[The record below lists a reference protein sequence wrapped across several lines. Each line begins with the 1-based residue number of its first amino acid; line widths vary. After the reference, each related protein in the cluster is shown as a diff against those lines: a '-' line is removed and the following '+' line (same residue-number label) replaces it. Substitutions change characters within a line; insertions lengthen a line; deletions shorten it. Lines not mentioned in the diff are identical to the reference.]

1 MILYVPLKGSETV
14 DDFRD
19 YLPPEREVFS
29 VDLSRFISPN
39 SDTQFCD
46 NFNVRETERSKQA
59 LLAKDTV
66 SFRFDI
72 FHLETW
78 ASLQTNE
85 SHSALLPDY

>member
-1 MILYVPLKGSETV
+1 MDT
-14 DDFRD
+14 
-19 YLPPEREVFS
+19 
-29 VDLSRFISPN
+29 SRCISPN

-59 LLAKDTV
+59 LLVKDTV
-66 SFRFDI
+66 NFRFDI
-72 FHLETW
+72 FNFETC